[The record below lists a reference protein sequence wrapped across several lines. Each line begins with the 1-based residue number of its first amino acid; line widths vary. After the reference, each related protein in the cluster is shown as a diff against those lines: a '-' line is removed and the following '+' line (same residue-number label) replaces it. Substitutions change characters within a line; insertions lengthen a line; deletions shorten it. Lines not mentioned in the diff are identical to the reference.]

1 MISDKLRQQ
10 IVFEAARLLYQ
21 RQESDFARARIQ
33 AARRISRRY
42 WRTDELPTDREI
54 RDELLRL
61 TSIYGF
67 GTPPAN
73 DGSDPEFPSVESAD
87 ELKKAKAAYN
97 SDGLFAPST
106 VAEEPVDR
114 FDLYRALLVPLS
126 RVRQHRDRHPE
137 GDVLYHSLQVF
148 ELGRDALPYDEE
160 FLIAALLHDVGK
172 GLDPKDHVEAGLQA
186 LDGYISERTEWLIR
200 HHSEAHS
207 ILDGKIG
214 VRARRR
220 LAHSESF
227 DELMLLCECDRA
239 GRQPGMKVS
248 EVDDALDYIRE
259 LDAESA

>member
-10 IVFEAARLLYQ
+10 IVFEAARLLFQ
-21 RQESDFARARIQ
+21 RQESDFQQARIQ

-42 WRTDELPTDREI
+42 WRHDELPSDREI

-67 GTPPAN
+67 GTPHLSHGAEQSMSDDSVVEGSLA
-73 DGSDPEFPSVESAD
+73 DGAPTLAAD
-87 ELKKAKAAYN
+87 E
-97 SDGLFAPST
+97 
-106 VAEEPVDR
+106 EIDR

-126 RVRQHRDRHPE
+126 RVKQHRERHPE

-148 ELGRDALPYDEE
+148 ELARDALPYDED
-160 FLIAALLHDVGK
+160 FLLAALLHDVGK
-172 GLDPKDHVEAGLQA
+172 GLDPKDHVEAGLSA
-186 LDGYISERTEWLIR
+186 LDGHISERTKWLIR
-200 HHSEAHS
+200 HHSEAHA

-220 LAHSESF
+220 LAHDESF

-239 GRQPGMKVS
+239 GRQPGMKV
-248 EVDDALDYIRE
+248 DDLDEALDYLRE
-259 LDAESA
+259 LDADS